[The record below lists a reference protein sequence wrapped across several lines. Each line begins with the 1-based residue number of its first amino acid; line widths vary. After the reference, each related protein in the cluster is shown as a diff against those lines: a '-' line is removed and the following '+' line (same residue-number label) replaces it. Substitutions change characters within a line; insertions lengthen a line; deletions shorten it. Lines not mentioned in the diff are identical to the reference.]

1 MANSGSKKG
10 AYDEMYDKIL
20 DLRGLMETTRKN
32 IVKLMEDSL
41 KEGMEDDPE
50 DIAANEHEKFED
62 FHRRFRAFE
71 RDCVN
76 LVRNPSELDSY
87 HKRFQEFSQELNKID
102 KQVREYLQLIEDIE
116 EEAEE
121 QNQSPIHLETKE
133 LQASSDAA
141 GHTMFGNLE
150 GKILPQSDMQAME
163 KFYDKKHG
171 EKPPSLPKNPT
182 PKLSPEAA
190 AEVSTEGKK
199 KMEVFNLLPIGTNWN
214 LCTVIMHMY
223 GFERTESQK
232 IEMYI
237 DKAFIRNPYHGIGSS
252 EGRRIL
258 DWRSVSKAKEVLQES
273 KAKIQRLQ
281 NMIPGL
287 FKIWL
292 LRVENQMYSLVLY
305 LRCIMSGYEP
315 AMAKFQELRTSLE
328 ICRQRNIGRVPIVA
342 HRILKLLEMQVPE
355 EQSELNRDQQEALY
369 RDCGFDQVIGSIQKM
384 ILLCKSLL
392 MVSRG
397 ASHATR
403 ISAYELE
410 RSEQLLRK
418 AEEELNGMERRLMK
432 ARKNVQ
438 KKRRREDEDGGN
450 ESRTGTVTRTANGSG
465 SGTEDGGNGSG
476 TGGLE
481 M

>member
-1 MANSGSKKG
+1 MADSGAKKC
-10 AYDEMYDKIL
+10 AYDEIYNKIL
-20 DLRGLMETTRKN
+20 DLRELMETTRKN

-41 KEGMEDDPE
+41 KEGMADDPD
-50 DIAANEHEKFED
+50 DIAVTEHKKFEH
-62 FHRRFRAFE
+62 FHQRFRMFE

-87 HKRFQEFSQELNKID
+87 HKRFQEFAQELNKID
-102 KQVREYLQLIEDIE
+102 KEVSECLQLLEDIE

-121 QNQSPIHLETKE
+121 QDQSPDHLGTKE

-150 GKILPQSDMQAME
+150 GKILPQSDIQAME
-163 KFYDKKHG
+163 KFYDKKSR
-171 EKPPSLPKNPT
+171 EKPPSPPKNPT
-182 PKLSPEAA
+182 PKLSPEAV
-190 AEVSTEGKK
+190 AEVSTKGKK

-214 LCTVIMHMY
+214 LCDVIMHMY
-223 GFERTESQK
+223 GFERPESQK

-237 DKAFIRNPYHGIGSS
+237 DKALTQNPYHGIGSS
-252 EGRRIL
+252 KGERIL
-258 DWRSVSKAKEVLQES
+258 DWGSVSKAKQVLQES
-273 KAKIQRLQ
+273 KAKIERLQ

-287 FKIWL
+287 FKIWV

-315 AMAKFQELRTSLE
+315 AMAKFQELRTSLGTY
-328 ICRQRNIGRVPIVA
+328 RQRNIGRVPIVA

-355 EQSELNRDQQEALY
+355 EQSELNRDQQEELY

-392 MVSRG
+392 VVSG
-397 ASHATR
+397 VASHAIR
-403 ISAYELE
+403 MSAYELE
-410 RSEQLLRK
+410 RSEQVLRG
-418 AEEELNGMERRLMK
+418 AEEELNGMERRIMK

-438 KKRRREDEDGGN
+438 KKRKRVD
-450 ESRTGTVTRTANGSG
+450 
-465 SGTEDGGNGSG
+465 EDGGNGSG
-476 TGGLE
+476 TGTGTGNGSGTATASGTGSLE